1 MICAEKWGD
10 PVPLCPTPTT
20 PLSPYIIFGKY
31 GAFPLYAVGSK
42 DYPSSVGS
50 GYDIIDNLLM

>member
-10 PVPLCPTPTT
+10 PVPLCPT